1 VLWVV
6 ALGPAAFVAALVKV
20 LGPDVGWLVLLQH
33 YGVAVLH
40 FLGYTVL
47 CSLGLILY
55 RRRGGSR
62 LVALPIAA
70 GALALFAGVGLV
82 FRSSATHFLHDAI
95 VAIVV
100 LAVEQ
105 LYHRLV
111 AARMEAEHRE
121 LERERQRRAAL
132 EARWNS
138 LESRVRPHFLF
149 NTLSSLREL
158 VRRNAE
164 EAEAMIQRLAELL
177 RFSLDSEHR
186 STVPLEEEMRMVA
199 GYLEIERMRLGA
211 RLQWEA
217 AMAPECRALPV
228 PTLSVLTLAEN
239 SVKHAVAP
247 RPAGGRVRIAAGL
260 REGALRVEVADDG
273 PGFDASAIAR
283 GHGLDL
289 LLGRLEDGAHDG
301 GRLEIRRGSPGA
313 VVTLS
318 LPVRG
323 AERMATA

>member
-1 VLWVV
+1 MGKRSGLVQEARSHLVFVLWVV

-20 LGPDVGWLVLLQH
+20 LGPDVGWLVLLRH

-62 LVALPIAA
+62 LIGLPIMG
-70 GALALFAGVGLV
+70 GALALFVAVGLV

-95 VAIVV
+95 VATVV

-111 AARMEAEHRE
+111 ATRLEAEHRE

-164 EAEAMIQRLAELL
+164 EADAMIQRLAELL
-177 RFSLDSEHR
+177 RFS
-186 STVPLEEEMRMVA
+186 
-199 GYLEIERMRLGA
+199 A
-211 RLQWEA
+211 RFR
-217 AMAPECRALPV
+217 APG
-228 PTLSVLTLAEN
+228 
-239 SVKHAVAP
+239 H
-247 RPAGGRVRIAAGL
+247 GAAG
-260 REGALRVEVADDG
+260 
-273 PGFDASAIAR
+273 R
-283 GHGLDL
+283 GN
-289 LLGRLEDGAHDG
+289 AHG
-301 GRLEIRRGSPGA
+301 GRLPGDRADAAGRPAALGCGGGRRSAGPCRCR
-313 VVTLS
+313 L
-318 LPVRG
+318 
-323 AERMATA
+323 